1 MNCYLPWNLK
11 DMTNIS
17 AEKLQK
23 NISQQSSYIELY
35 RSELLKESLR
45 FNIASLLRHVCLN
58 RTSFG
63 TDDMSKTA
71 TDCLIVFLHASVFR
85 KVAYFAPTDAENP
98 AVGKCARN
106 LHRLMLENVKST
118 MRFIDYEVLLKYS
131 RGEIEE
137 SSLQDE
143 RRRIHAQV
151 FPSDEVIN
159 VCDRDD
165 INNAFFTLID
175 LENGKAKGFVDF
187 DVMRNTS
194 LDPQICQR
202 LSAVPRLDE
211 KFPQSRYGIIG
222 SCNSYLDTPF
232 IKYSGSYYSFVTAF
246 SLRRISSVVSEL
258 AASIPVPVA
267 EEQVL
272 EEPAIAI
279 VPQPEP
285 EVPVIETHPE
295 PEQIPE
301 EPESQEETLAAET
314 VEEPEEEPVI
324 ESEPEPVTEPEIE
337 SADEQVPESESEPD
351 EEPAPTEPEPAYEEP
366 FSEPEAET
374 SPELEIEAD
383 EEEPASEITFE
394 SEPESEPVA
403 EEPAPQEPEPIN
415 DEPFSEPEPEVYA
428 EPEMTEASDDEEDDI
443 PFDEPSEEEP
453 AVEEPAEQPQE
464 QPEASD
470 ESESMFDEDDEIEN
484 SEDDA
489 EGSMLSD
496 DDSAY
501 LETDEYEYPDEFEED
516 TSESEAEAEPEED
529 VYEETEY
536 DNDASFSPASELPYD
551 EELADEPFERQ
562 ADEYTALVSP
572 DTYEYLDE
580 AKSSDFTSDPLL
592 DEQESD
598 GYYYDDEDEET
609 DEVPDDNEPDPYSG
623 ESLFSIVDE
632 SDEEDAPQEEEKP
645 EVTFVLASH
654 NQEQSFPKD
663 EDDYPQEEPVPE
675 AEPVDKPEQDSEP
688 ADETEPEPETEPE
701 AQAPLAE
708 PEPETLPLLD
718 QILKFSPSRNNPIT
732 QYLSACDMQQKK
744 EIVRFIEMARKAWLI
759 DGKDKM
765 FTIPDSNISVAVF
778 SETQDPML
786 AIQRREN
793 IGAVMYASQNDSW
806 NSLEISYDSA
816 GQFVK
821 ADFIRV
827 AKSSFTDWQWKV
839 VEKMGQRLIERRGK

>member
-58 RTSFG
+58 RASFG

-272 EEPAIAI
+272 EEPVTEEVVETA
-279 VPQPEP
+279 PQPEQAS
-285 EVPVIETHPE
+285 E

-301 EPESQEETLAAET
+301 EPEPQEETLAAET
-314 VEEPEEEPVI
+314 VEEPEEEP
-324 ESEPEPVTEPEIE
+324 EDPQ
-337 SADEQVPESESEPD
+337 DG
-351 EEPAPTEPEPAYEEP
+351 PAG
-366 FSEPEAET
+366 
-374 SPELEIEAD
+374 
-383 EEEPASEITFE
+383 EEEQGETTSLDIDGVP
-394 SEPESEPVA
+394 
-403 EEPAPQEPEPIN
+403 
-415 DEPFSEPEPEVYA
+415 
-428 EPEMTEASDDEEDDI
+428 MTI
-443 PFDEPSEEEP
+443 
-453 AVEEPAEQPQE
+453 EQP
-464 QPEASD
+464 S
-470 ESESMFDEDDEIEN
+470 
-484 SEDDA
+484 
-489 EGSMLSD
+489 
-496 DDSAY
+496 
-501 LETDEYEYPDEFEED
+501 
-516 TSESEAEAEPEED
+516 
-529 VYEETEY
+529 
-536 DNDASFSPASELPYD
+536 
-551 EELADEPFERQ
+551 
-562 ADEYTALVSP
+562 
-572 DTYEYLDE
+572 
-580 AKSSDFTSDPLL
+580 
-592 DEQESD
+592 
-598 GYYYDDEDEET
+598 
-609 DEVPDDNEPDPYSG
+609 
-623 ESLFSIVDE
+623 
-632 SDEEDAPQEEEKP
+632 
-645 EVTFVLASH
+645 
-654 NQEQSFPKD
+654 
-663 EDDYPQEEPVPE
+663 
-675 AEPVDKPEQDSEP
+675 
-688 ADETEPEPETEPE
+688 
-701 AQAPLAE
+701 
-708 PEPETLPLLD
+708 
-718 QILKFSPSRNNPIT
+718 
-732 QYLSACDMQQKK
+732 
-744 EIVRFIEMARKAWLI
+744 
-759 DGKDKM
+759 
-765 FTIPDSNISVAVF
+765 
-778 SETQDPML
+778 
-786 AIQRREN
+786 
-793 IGAVMYASQNDSW
+793 
-806 NSLEISYDSA
+806 
-816 GQFVK
+816 
-821 ADFIRV
+821 
-827 AKSSFTDWQWKV
+827 
-839 VEKMGQRLIERRGK
+839 

>member
-258 AASIPVPVA
+258 AASIPEPVA

-272 EEPAIAI
+272 EEPVIEEVVETA
-279 VPQPEP
+279 PQPEQAS
-285 EVPVIETHPE
+285 E

-337 SADEQVPESESEPD
+337 SEEEQVPESESEPD

-366 FSEPEAET
+366 F
-374 SPELEIEAD
+374 
-383 EEEPASEITFE
+383 

-453 AVEEPAEQPQE
+453 VVEEPAEQPQE

-529 VYEETEY
+529 VYEDTEY

-562 ADEYTALVSP
+562 AEEYTALVSP

-580 AKSSDFTSDPLL
+580 AKSSDFTSDPML

-675 AEPVDKPEQDSEP
+675 AEPEDKPEPDSEP